1 MSSLPKPTVFV
12 VDDEADIRDALRLLL
27 NSVGLEVETFSSA
40 QAFLDTYDP
49 ARPGCLILD
58 VRMPGMCG
66 PELQEKLQAKQIGIP
81 IIIITGHG
89 DVPTAVRTMKAG
101 AIDVIEKPFND
112 QTLLDRVQQALQQD
126 QQQRQ
131 ERDERE
137 KIAARLSLLTP
148 RETEVMKGIVKGKLN
163 KVIAADLGL
172 STRTVEI
179 HRARIMDKMKTRS
192 LSNLVQM
199 VLFVQPNQQEP

>member
-1 MSSLPKPTVFV
+1 MSSLPKPTIFV

-27 NSVGLEVETFSSA
+27 NSVGLEVETFGSA
-40 QAFLDTYDP
+40 QTFLDTYDP

-66 PELQEKLQAKQIGIP
+66 PELQEKLQAKQISIP

-131 ERDERE
+131 EQDKRERIE
-137 KIAARLSLLTP
+137 ARLALLTP
-148 RETEVMKGIVKGKLN
+148 RETEVMKGIVEGKLN

-179 HRARIMDKMKTRS
+179 HRARIMDKMQTRS

-199 VLFVQPNQQEP
+199 VLFVQPNQQEL

>member
-1 MSSLPKPTVFV
+1 MPSLPEPTIFI
-12 VDDEADIRDALRLLL
+12 VDDEPDIRDALQLLL
-27 NSVGLEVETFSSA
+27 KSVSLEVETFGSA

-66 PELQEKLQAKQIGIP
+66 PELQEKLRENQISIP

-112 QTLLDRVQQALQQD
+112 QVLLDRVQQALQQD

-131 ERDERE
+131 EQGKRER
-137 KIAARLSLLTP
+137 IAARLALLTP

-179 HRARIMDKMKTRS
+179 HRARIMDKMQVRS

>member
-27 NSVGLEVETFSSA
+27 SSVGLEVETFGSA

-131 ERDERE
+131 EQGERE
-137 KIAARLSLLTP
+137 RIAARLALLTP

-179 HRARIMDKMKTRS
+179 HRARIMGKMQVRS

-199 VLFVQPNQQEP
+199 VLFVQPNQQES

>member
-1 MSSLPKPTVFV
+1 
-12 VDDEADIRDALRLLL
+12 
-27 NSVGLEVETFSSA
+27 
-40 QAFLDTYDP
+40 
-49 ARPGCLILD
+49 
-58 VRMPGMCG
+58 MPGMCG
-66 PELQEKLQAKQIGIP
+66 PELQEKLRANQISIP

-112 QTLLDRVQQALQQD
+112 QALLDRVQQALQQD

-131 ERDERE
+131 EQAERE
-137 KIAARLSLLTP
+137 RIAARLALLTP

-163 KVIAADLGL
+163 KVVAADLGL

-179 HRARIMDKMKTRS
+179 HRARIMDKMQARS
-192 LSNLVQM
+192 LSSLVQM

>member
-1 MSSLPKPTVFV
+1 MSSLPKPTIFV

-27 NSVGLEVETFSSA
+27 NSVGLDVETFGSA

-66 PELQEKLQAKQIGIP
+66 PELQEKLQTKQISIP

-131 ERDERE
+131 QQDEHK
-137 KIAARLSLLTP
+137 KIAARLALLTP

-179 HRARIMDKMKTRS
+179 HRARIMDKMQTRS

-199 VLFVQPNQQEP
+199 VLFVQPNQPEP

>member
-1 MSSLPKPTVFV
+1 MSSLPKPTIFI
-12 VDDEADIRDALRLLL
+12 VDDEPDIRDALRLLL
-27 NSVGLEVETFSSA
+27 SSVGLEVETFGSA

-66 PELQEKLQAKQIGIP
+66 PELQEKLRANQISIP

-112 QTLLDRVQQALQQD
+112 QALLDRVQQALQQ
-126 QQQRQ
+126 
-131 ERDERE
+131 
-137 KIAARLSLLTP
+137 
-148 RETEVMKGIVKGKLN
+148 
-163 KVIAADLGL
+163 
-172 STRTVEI
+172 
-179 HRARIMDKMKTRS
+179 
-192 LSNLVQM
+192 
-199 VLFVQPNQQEP
+199 